1 VIVIDASAL
10 AAFFLREEDWEKLV
24 IYMKNTISLD
34 LILKEFYSVIYKAVY
49 FKRISLDEAN
59 AIIETF
65 KSYSKFNMKL
75 IQEDVYLD
83 EAFKISLKYNVPIYD
98 SLYIALALEENKP
111 LITLDKKQAEV
122 AKDLKIIVY
131 P

>member
-1 VIVIDASAL
+1 
-10 AAFFLREEDWEKLV
+10 
-24 IYMKNTISLD
+24 MD

-65 KSYSKFNMKL
+65 KNYSKFNMKL

-83 EAFKISLKYNVPIYD
+83 ETFKISLNYNISIYD
-98 SLYIALALEENKP
+98 SLLLFWH
-111 LITLDKKQAEV
+111 
-122 AKDLKIIVY
+122 
-131 P
+131 